1 MPMYGFKVL
10 RRHTVEGLKLDRFDL
25 IVAGVAVILLAVMG
39 GVVWSG
45 DHVGIYIPDGGY
57 APVGVASGS
66 EPVRIRF
73 SDVMSQQSVED
84 HFRIEPEISGD
95 LTWTSQTILLFTPR
109 QPWLAGQAYTVTVE
123 RGARPAKR
131 SATLQAD
138 FSWTF
143 TVRLPRAV
151 YLAPADGLV
160 HNLYMADLQTGAVV
174 QLTTSEDGIEEY
186 AVSPNGSEIAF
197 SQDNP
202 DQTANIWVLNL
213 SSHAARQVTNCIDAR
228 CYSPAWKPDGTQLA
242 YQRDDLNTGLGAGVS
257 ASRVWVVDLATLRT
271 QLLYADTQILG
282 EGPSWSPT
290 GERIAVFDPA
300 VSGIRIHD
308 YAAGS
313 DAIID
318 SMEGIVGHWSPDGQT
333 LVYPV
338 LTQGA
343 LGADFYTTLEMT
355 DLAAMTRIPITG
367 PEGKAVDDAEGVWS
381 PDGQQLLVTR
391 RYLGDGYTPGK
402 QIYLLNLETGEAQ
415 PVVVDPAYYHAGAQW
430 DAAGQRIIFQR
441 YPLQQPGA
449 RPGVWTYDLKT
460 GELRQIADNA
470 LMPQWVP

>member
-1 MPMYGFKVL
+1 MGGSKL
-10 RRHTVEGLKLDRFDL
+10 LWRHTAEWLKLDRFDM
-25 IVAGVAVILLAVMG
+25 IVAAVTVVLLAVMG

-45 DHVGIYIPDGGY
+45 DHVGVYIPDSGY

-84 HFRIEPEISGD
+84 HLRIEPEVSGT
-95 LTWTSQTILLFTPR
+95 LTWTSQTTLLFTPR
-109 QPWLAGQAYTVTVE
+109 QPCLAGQTYTVTVE

-131 SATLQAD
+131 SAALQAD

-151 YLAPADGLV
+151 YLAPSDALV
-160 HNLYMADLQTGAVV
+160 RNLYMADLQTGDVR
-174 QLTTSEDGIEEY
+174 QLTTSEDGIEDF

-213 SSHAARQVTNCIDAR
+213 SGHATRQVTNCVDAR
-228 CYSPAWKPDGTQLA
+228 CYNPAWKPDGTQLA
-242 YQRDDLNTGLGAGVS
+242 YQRDDFDPGRGTGVS
-257 ASRVWVVDLATLRT
+257 ASRVWVVDLTTLRT
-271 QLLYADTQILG
+271 QLLFADAQILG
-282 EGPSWSPT
+282 EGPTWSPT
-290 GERIAVFDPA
+290 GDRIAVFDPA

-308 YAAGS
+308 YTTAGT

-318 SMEGIVGHWSPDGQT
+318 SMEGVVGHWSPDGQK

-338 LTQGA
+338 LTRGA
-343 LGADFYTTLEMT
+343 LGSQFYTSLEIA
-355 DLAAMTRIPITG
+355 DLQAVTRQPVSG
-367 PEGKAVDDAEGVWS
+367 PEGAPVDDGEGLWS

-391 RYLGDGYTPGK
+391 RYLDNRYTDGK
-402 QIYLLNLETGEAQ
+402 QIYLLNLETGEAE
-415 PVVVDPAYYHAGAQW
+415 PLVVDPAYNHAGLSL
-430 DAAGQRIIFQR
+430 DRAGERVIFQR
-441 YPLQQPGA
+441 YSLQQPDA
-449 RPGVWTYDLKT
+449 RPSVWTYDLKT